1 MRKLGSIVVGVD
13 FSDSSWVA
21 LGHAARI
28 ARWSGASLHAVHV
41 IETGDLPRSFAT
53 LTPLQQGIRVG
64 LQDEVRRRW
73 SSFARGV
80 VDADEVPLDVSFG
93 SRFGGIHQAVL
104 DRGAD
109 LLVLGAVG
117 HARPNVGLGTLAS
130 GCIRSVPADVLLVR
144 DDFHGPF
151 RTAVVGVDFSETSG
165 RALET
170 GAMLAAK
177 EAAIL
182 RAVFVVPDAQGAAV
196 LPSQDLDQELE
207 MFTRAATDAWPGL
220 EVRCDV
226 YPHTGHR
233 SGLLEFATVVHGDI
247 VVVGTRGRT
256 NLRDVVLGSTAEKV
270 LRDSLIAVW
279 ACKPAAPLHDDQ
291 HVRL

>member
-1 MRKLGSIVVGVD
+1 MHRLGSIVVGID

-41 IETGDLPRSFAT
+41 VETGDLPRSFAA
-53 LTPLQQGIRVG
+53 LTPLQEGIRAS
-64 LQDEVRRRW
+64 LRDEAHRRW
-73 SSFARGV
+73 SAFARGV
-80 VDADEVPLDVSFG
+80 VDSDEVPLDVSFG
-93 SRFGGIHQAVL
+93 SRVGGIHQYVL
-104 DRGAD
+104 DLGAD

-117 HARPNVGLGTLAS
+117 HARPNVGLGTFAS
-130 GCIRSVPADVLLVR
+130 GCIRSVPADVLVVR
-144 DDFHGPF
+144 DNFHGPF

-177 EAAIL
+177 EAALL
-182 RAVFVVPDAQGAAV
+182 RAVLVVPDAQAAAM
-196 LPSQDLDQELE
+196 LPSQDVEQELE
-207 MFTRAATDAWPGL
+207 MFTRAVTDAWPDL

-233 SGLLEFATVVHGDI
+233 SGLLEFATAVHGDI

-270 LRDSLIAVW
+270 LRDSLVAVW
-279 ACKPAAPLHDDQ
+279 ACKPAARLHDDQ

>member
-1 MRKLGSIVVGVD
+1 MKRLASIVVGID

-21 LGHAARI
+21 LEHAARI
-28 ARWSGASLHAVHV
+28 ARWFGASLYAVHV
-41 IETGDLPRSFAT
+41 VETGDLPRSFAT
-53 LTPLQQGIRVG
+53 PTPLQQGIRAG

-73 SSFARGV
+73 SAFTRGL

-93 SRFGGIHQAVL
+93 SRFGGIHRYVL
-104 DRGAD
+104 ERGAD

-130 GCIRSVPADVLLVR
+130 GCIRSVPADVLVVR

-151 RTAVVGVDFSETSG
+151 RTAVVGVDFSATSG

-182 RAVFVVPDAQGAAV
+182 RAVFVVPDAQGAAMP
-196 LPSQDLDQELE
+196 PSQDVDQELE
-207 MFTRAATDAWPGL
+207 MFTRAATDAWPDL

-256 NLRDVVLGSTAEKV
+256 NLRDVMLGSTAEKV
-270 LRDSLIAVW
+270 LRDSLIAVL
-279 ACKPAAPLHDDQ
+279 ACKPAEIAAGQ
-291 HVRL
+291 A

>member
-1 MRKLGSIVVGVD
+1 MRKLGSVVIGID

-21 LGHAARI
+21 LGQAARI
-28 ARWSGASLHAVHV
+28 ARCSGAALHAVHV
-41 IETGDLPRSFAT
+41 VETGDSPRPSAK
-53 LTPLQQGIRVG
+53 LTPLQQEIRAG
-64 LQDEVRRRW
+64 LQDEARRRW
-73 SSFARGV
+73 PGFARGV
-80 VDADEVPLDVSFG
+80 VDAEEFPLDVSFG
-93 SRFGGIHQAVL
+93 SRFGGLYQYVL

-117 HARPNVGLGTLAS
+117 QARPHVGLGTVAS
-130 GCIRSVPADVLLVR
+130 GCIRGVPADVLVVR

-151 RTAVVGVDFSETSG
+151 RTVVVGVDFSETSR
-165 RALET
+165 RALEA
-170 GAMLAAK
+170 GAMLAAS
-177 EAAIL
+177 EAAKL
-182 RAVFVVPDAQGAAV
+182 RVVFVVPDAHGMAM
-196 LPSQDLDQELE
+196 LPSQDVDQELE

-220 EVRCDV
+220 DARCDV

-233 SGLLEFATVVHGDI
+233 SGILEFATAVHGDI

-279 ACKPAAPLHDDQ
+279 ACKPAAQLHHDQ
-291 HVRL
+291 HV

>member
-1 MRKLGSIVVGVD
+1 VRKPSSIVAGID

-28 ARWSGASLHAVHV
+28 ARWSGAALHAVHV
-41 IETGDLPRSFAT
+41 VETGDFPRPSAT
-53 LTPLQQGIRVG
+53 LTPLQQGIRTS
-64 LQDEVRRRW
+64 LKDEVRRRW

-80 VDADEVPLDVSFG
+80 VDADATPLDVSFG
-93 SRFGGIHQAVL
+93 SRFGGLHQYVL
-104 DRGAD
+104 DQSAG

-117 HARPNVGLGTLAS
+117 HTRPNVGLGTLAS
-130 GCIRSVPADVLLVR
+130 GCIRSVPADVLVVR

-151 RTAVVGVDFSETSG
+151 RTVVVGVDFSETSR
-165 RALET
+165 RALQAAAT
-170 GAMLAAK
+170 LAAN
-177 EAAIL
+177 ETAVL
-182 RAVFVVPDAQGAAV
+182 RVVFVVPDAHGAAL
-196 LPSQDLDQELE
+196 LPSQDVEQELE
-207 MFTRAATDAWPGL
+207 ILMRAVTDAWPDL
-220 EVRCDV
+220 EARCDV

-233 SGLLEFATVVHGDI
+233 SGILEFATVVHGDI
-247 VVVGTRGRT
+247 VVLGTRGRT

-291 HVRL
+291 YVRL

>member
-1 MRKLGSIVVGVD
+1 MRKLSSIVVGID

-28 ARWSGASLHAVHV
+28 ARWSGAALHAVHV
-41 IETGDLPRSFAT
+41 VETGVLPRPSAT
-53 LTPLQQGIRVG
+53 LTPLQQGIRAS
-64 LQDEVRRRW
+64 LEDEVRRRW

-80 VDADEVPLDVSFG
+80 VDADETPFDVNFG
-93 SRFGGIHQAVL
+93 SRFGGLYQCVL
-104 DRGAD
+104 DRSAD

-117 HARPNVGLGTLAS
+117 HTRPNVGLGTLAS
-130 GCIRSVPADVLLVR
+130 GCIRSVPADVLVVR

-151 RTAVVGVDFSETSG
+151 RTVVVGVDFSETSR
-165 RALET
+165 RALEA
-170 GAMLAAK
+170 GAMLAAS
-177 EAAIL
+177 EAEHL
-182 RAVFVVPDAQGAAV
+182 RAVFVVPDAQGAAM
-196 LPSQDLDQELE
+196 LPSQDVDQELE
-207 MFTRAATDAWPGL
+207 MFARAATDAWPGL

-226 YPHTGHR
+226 YPHSGHR
-233 SGLLEFATVVHGDI
+233 SGILEFATVVHGDV

-279 ACKPAAPLHDDQ
+279 ACKPAARLHDDQ

>member
-1 MRKLGSIVVGVD
+1 MRKLGSIVVGID

-28 ARWSGASLHAVHV
+28 AQWSGASLHAVHV
-41 IETGDLPRSFAT
+41 VETGDFPRPSST
-53 LTPLQQGIRVG
+53 LTPLQQGIRAS

-73 SSFARGV
+73 SSFARGM
-80 VDADEVPLDVSFG
+80 VDADALPLHVIFG
-93 SRFGGIHQAVL
+93 SRFGGVRQYVL
-104 DRGAD
+104 DQRAD

-117 HARPNVGLGTLAS
+117 HTRPNVGLGTLAS
-130 GCIRSVPADVLLVR
+130 SCIRSVPADVLVVR

-151 RTAVVGVDFSETSG
+151 RTVVVGVDFSETSG
-165 RALET
+165 RALEA
-170 GAMLAAK
+170 GAMLARN
-177 EAAIL
+177 EAAHL
-182 RAVFVVPDAQGAAV
+182 RSVFVVPDAKGAAM
-196 LPSQDLDQELE
+196 LPSQDVGQELE
-207 MFTRAATDAWPGL
+207 MFTRAATDAWPDL
-220 EVRCDV
+220 DVRCDV

-233 SGLLEFATVVHGDI
+233 SGLLEFATAVHGDI

-279 ACKPAAPLHDDQ
+279 ACKPAAPLHDDK

>member
-1 MRKLGSIVVGVD
+1 VRKLSSIVVGID

-21 LGHAARI
+21 LGHAVRI
-28 ARWSGASLHAVHV
+28 ARWADASLHAVHV
-41 IETGDLPRSFAT
+41 VETGDLPRSFAT
-53 LTPLQQGIRVG
+53 LTPLQQGIRAS

-73 SSFARGV
+73 SVFARGA
-80 VDADEVPLDVSFG
+80 VDVDEVPLDVSFG
-93 SRFGGIHQAVL
+93 SRSGGIHQHVL

-130 GCIRSVPADVLLVR
+130 GCIRGVPADVLVVR

-151 RTAVVGVDFSETSG
+151 RTVVVGVDFSETSG

-170 GAMLAAK
+170 GAMLAAR
-177 EAAIL
+177 ESAIL
-182 RAVFVVPDAQGAAV
+182 RAVFVVPDAQGAAMS
-196 LPSQDLDQELE
+196 PPQDLDQELE
-207 MFTRAATDAWPGL
+207 MFTRAATDAWPDL
-220 EVRCDV
+220 EVRCAV
-226 YPHTGHR
+226 FPHTGHR

-247 VVVGTRGRT
+247 VVLGTRGRT

-270 LRDSLIAVW
+270 LRDSLIAAW
-279 ACKPAAPLHDDQ
+279 ACKPAEIASGQ
-291 HVRL
+291 A

>member
-1 MRKLGSIVVGVD
+1 LRKLSSIVVGID

-28 ARWSGASLHAVHV
+28 ARWADASLHGVHV
-41 IETGDLPRSFAT
+41 VETGDLPRSFAT
-53 LTPLQQGIRVG
+53 LTPLQQGIRAS

-73 SSFARGV
+73 SVFARGA
-80 VDADEVPLDVSFG
+80 VDVDEVPLDVSFG
-93 SRFGGIHQAVL
+93 SRSGGIHQHVL

-130 GCIRSVPADVLLVR
+130 GCIRGVPADVLVVR

-151 RTAVVGVDFSETSG
+151 RTVVVGVDFSETSG
-165 RALET
+165 RTLET
-170 GAMLAAK
+170 GAMLAAR
-177 EAAIL
+177 ESAIL
-182 RAVFVVPDAQGAAV
+182 RAVFVVPDAQGAAM
-196 LPSQDLDQELE
+196 PPPQDVEQELE
-207 MFTRAATDAWPGL
+207 MFTRAATDAWPDL

-247 VVVGTRGRT
+247 VVLGTRGRT

-279 ACKPAAPLHDDQ
+279 ACKPAEIASGQ
-291 HVRL
+291 A

>member
-1 MRKLGSIVVGVD
+1 MRKLNSIVVGID

-28 ARWSGASLHAVHV
+28 SRWSGAALHAAHV
-41 IETGDLPRSFAT
+41 IDTGDHPNPAAT
-53 LTPLQQGIRVG
+53 LTALQQEIRSG
-64 LQDEVRRRW
+64 LQDEALRRW
-73 SSFARGV
+73 SEFARGAV
-80 VDADEVPLDVSFG
+80 SPDELPLDVGYG
-93 SRFGGIHQAVL
+93 SRFGGIFERVVEHE
-104 DRGAD
+104 AD

-117 HARPNVGLGTLAS
+117 HARPHVGLGTLSS
-130 GCIRSVPADVLLVR
+130 GCIRGVPADVLVVR
-144 DDFHGPF
+144 DDFQGPF
-151 RTAVVGVDFSETSG
+151 RTVVVGVDFSDTSR
-165 RALET
+165 RAVEAA
-170 GAMLAAK
+170 AMLAAN
-177 EAAIL
+177 ESAML
-182 RAVFVVPDAQGAAV
+182 RVVFVVPDAHGTAM
-196 LPSQDLDQELE
+196 LPSQDVGQELE

-233 SGLLEFATVVHGDI
+233 SGILEFATVVHGDI

-279 ACKPAAPLHDDQ
+279 ACKPAEVAAGAA
-291 HVRL
+291 